1 MASFQLK
8 LFTLPP
14 NSISNTTAN
23 EARMSSDY
31 KVILNSGVLS
41 DFEFKLKNNESLKA
55 HKVVLCARS
64 PVFYKM
70 FTTYM
75 QDAKKSSI
83 DLPDINSNT
92 IKEFLRFIY
101 CNEVQNLETV
111 ALELLFIAEKYQVE
125 PLKQLCARHIETK
138 LSEQNVL
145 DVIVIADRMTNSKQ
159 LLRKCVSLI
168 LR

>member
-1 MASFQLK
+1 
-8 LFTLPP
+8 
-14 NSISNTTAN
+14 
-23 EARMSSDY
+23 
-31 KVILNSGVLS
+31 
-41 DFEFKLKNNESLKA
+41 
-55 HKVVLCARS
+55 
-64 PVFYKM
+64 
-70 FTTYM
+70 M